1 MTAEITYLDPDTRRL
16 IDEAAADTADVAQRL
31 GMSQFRQ
38 KRNSLVADCPQC
50 GARDGLEIVAAGAKR
65 GVFKCFH
72 CDAVKGKGGAALL
85 QQAYHVEWRE
95 AYARLADLF
104 RIDIPEPG
112 EKAYR
117 NNLQTPAAKIT
128 FRDLQLRH
136 SGIPDHAQRWMR
148 KVAEGKWIE
157 ENRYTTG
164 TMSTDGKY
172 IATGDD
178 LVLHYIGL
186 DEQPILFRPE
196 KQAKEMPLLRVRYQH
211 PDLHT
216 DRDGNPIKYRSPKN
230 SGSHLWLP
238 MAIINAWKKGTQIET
253 LYITEGEKKSDKMSL
268 HGLPAVGIMGIHNLA
283 LDGAMPRDFE
293 MIITKCQVKNVVFVL
308 DADWQD
314 ISVKPGKA
322 ADQRPY
328 TFYKAALKFRDYFYG
343 FRNSGIDLGIYLCA
357 GTDTKYKGMD
367 DLLSFLESKGLEH
380 VPPPSDTTSPSLSGE
395 GMVGVLRDDIARSLI
410 DPKGEGDYVVVHRIH
425 PLRMSEYQLKQLWGL
440 ETPHEFIKRHANTL
454 KAVGEFKIGKLVYF
468 YDADA
473 DAETDLDRFKLAQ
486 QILPEEQFWE
496 DCSYTT
502 AQGRQVKDYRFDY
515 DRIRAFLF
523 NRGIGL
529 YEYSPGLYRT
539 VKKDGKFIEEISH
552 TWIQRYVADFC
563 DTLKDREVVKMI
575 LRGNTQ
581 YLGPNNLNYMYMHQ
595 PDWIE
600 PKADEQILVFRNC
613 FWRIRPDAI
622 EQRPL
627 TELPGS
633 AWHNVVIS
641 FDAEYLGEPMVQ
653 VGKDDTGWK
662 MKESKHAAG
671 CEMYDYLSA
680 TSQFC
685 WQKLWELRRGR
696 DGMEWVPRNL
706 TDQERRDA
714 LTDEDRRT
722 WKMHLATKLIAWGYK
737 LRDHRDRANMRAVIC
752 MDGLES
758 QVGKSEGG
766 SGKSIYAQATRHAQ
780 PLFLVDG
787 KTADLKNDRFLYHG
801 VDERTREIVFDDVR
815 VNFDFELLFSQITE
829 FIRVKP
835 FQGAPIT
842 IPSPVFTITTNHA
855 IRGDSTSFR
864 RRQYLLGFSNFF
876 NEYRTPRH
884 YFGHNLF
891 DDWDKAQWNLYYNL
905 MATAIQVYMQFPDLG
920 RYGIESGD
928 ISRRKLRQQIGED
941 FLEFADLYFTPGY
954 MLNRVIVKERVLEDY
969 LAQFPNDRKFMDVRR
984 IKEKAE
990 QYAKYAGL
998 DYNAASKAPD
1008 GRIKSSGF
1016 EFLCVSDAKLDA
1028 NAALVDKVYIN
1039 TAVQKEA
1046 DPIPY

>member
-1 MTAEITYLDPDTRRL
+1 MTDILYLDPDTRRL
-16 IDEAAADTADVAQRL
+16 IDESAADTADVAQRL
-31 GMSQFRQ
+31 GMSQFKN

-50 GARDGLEIVAAGAKR
+50 GARDGLEIVAGGAKR

-85 QQAYHVEWRE
+85 QNAYSIEWRE
-95 AYARLADLF
+95 AYTRLAGMF
-104 RIDIPEPG
+104 HIAIPEPG
-112 EKAYR
+112 ARAMKNEYQGGGKVS
-117 NNLQTPAAKIT
+117 
-128 FRDLQLRH
+128 FRDLQMKH
-136 SGIPDHAQRWMR
+136 SGIPNAAQTWMR
-148 KVAEGKWIE
+148 KVAEGKWVE
-157 ENRYTTG
+157 EGRYTSG

-186 DEQPILFRPE
+186 DEQPILFKPE
-196 KQAKEMPLLRVRYQH
+196 KNAKEIPLLRVRYQH

-238 MAIINAWKKGTQIET
+238 MAIIQAWQKGRQIET
-253 LYITEGEKKSDKMSL
+253 LYITEGEKKSDKMCL

-293 MIITKCQVKNVVFVL
+293 MIITKCGVKNVVFVL
-308 DADWQD
+308 DSDWQD

-322 ADQRPY
+322 ADQRPF
-328 TFYKAALKFRDYFYG
+328 TFFKAALKFRDYFYG

-357 GTDTKYKGMD
+357 GTDSTYKGMD
-367 DLLSFLESKGLEH
+367 DLLAFLEEKGLET
-380 VPPPSDTTSPSLSGE
+380 PTTSPLLLERGAGGEARVLS
-395 GMVGVLRDDIARSLI
+395 DDISRAII

-440 ETPHEFIKRHANTL
+440 ESPHEFIKRHAATL
-454 KAVGEFKIGKLVYF
+454 KEVGEFKIGKLVYF
-468 YDADA
+468 YDKDA
-473 DAETDLDRFKLAQ
+473 DVLDDNERFKLAQ

-496 DCSYTT
+496 DCSYVTQ
-502 AQGRQVKDYRFDY
+502 QGRKVTDYKFDY

-529 YEYSPGLYRT
+529 YEYSQGLYRT
-539 VKKDGKFIEEISH
+539 VKKDGKFVDEISH

-581 YLGPNNLNYMYMHQ
+581 YLGPNNLNYMYMHS

-613 FWRIRPDAI
+613 FWRIRTDLI

-633 AWHNVVIS
+633 AWSNQVIP
-641 FDAEYLGEPMVQ
+641 FDADYLGAPMVR
-653 VGKDDTGWK
+653 VAKDDTGWK
-662 MKESKHAAG
+662 IAETPAADKSD
-671 CEMYDYLSA
+671 MYQYLSA

-696 DGMEWVPRNL
+696 DGMEWVPNAMN
-706 TDQERRDA
+706 DEERRNA
-714 LTDEDRRT
+714 LTDEDRRN
-722 WKMHLATKLIAWGYK
+722 WRMHIATKLIAWGYK
-737 LRDHRDRANMRAVIC
+737 MRDYRDRANMRAIVC

-766 SGKSIYAQATRHAQ
+766 SGKSIYAQATRHTQ
-780 PLFLVDG
+780 PLFIVDG

-801 VDERTREIVFDDVR
+801 VDERTKEIVFDDVR

-876 NEYRTPRH
+876 NEHRTPRH

-891 DDWDKAQWNLYYNL
+891 DDWDHTQWNLYYNL

-920 RYGIESGD
+920 KFGIESGD

-941 FLEFADLYFTPGY
+941 FLEFAELYFTPGY
-954 MLNRVIVKERVLEDY
+954 MLNRVLVKERVLEDY

-998 DYNAASKAPD
+998 DYNAPSKAPD

-1016 EFLCVSDAKLDA
+1016 EFICISDAKLDA
-1028 NAALVDKVYIN
+1028 NLALADKIYIG
-1039 TAVQKEA
+1039 TAVQKE
-1046 DPIPY
+1046 DNVF